1 MAKKLGILYSQ
12 LREDE
17 QALIEAARKQ
27 GVEPVLLKAEEA
39 VFDLLDGRVIAPGAV
54 DVVIE
59 RTVDHFVALYSL
71 LLFERAGVRTVNT
84 SDVARICGDK
94 LLTTLAF
101 QDAGVPTPRT
111 EIAFSSET
119 ALQAIEELSYPAM
132 LKPLTGDK
140 GALVARL
147 NDFDAAK
154 AVIEHK
160 DRLGQYDH
168 SIYYLQEYLQN
179 RPGRDIRAFVVGNR
193 VIKAVYL
200 IANKATSSAGLNQTI
215 IECPLT
221 PEIIE
226 VARAAS
232 QAVGGGVLAV
242 DLIEDG
248 ERLVAIEVDYT
259 IEMSALGLARELA
272 PHIIQYALSDLPADY
287 LTDITD

>member
-17 QALIEAARKQ
+17 LALIEAARKQ
-27 GVEPVLLKAEEA
+27 GVEPVLLRVEETL
-39 VFDLLDGRVIAPGAV
+39 FDMQANRVIAPGEV
-54 DVVIE
+54 EVVLE
-59 RTVDHFVALYSL
+59 RTVDHFVAYYSL
-71 LLFERAGVRTVNT
+71 LLFEQAGVRTVNT

-101 QDAGVPTPRT
+101 QEAGVPTPRT
-111 EIAFSSET
+111 EIAFSAEM
-119 ALQAIEELSYPAM
+119 ALQSIDDLGYPVM

-160 DRLGQYDH
+160 DRLGQHDH

-179 RPGRDIRAFVVGNR
+179 RPGRDIRAFVVGDE
-193 VIKAVYL
+193 VVKAVYL
-200 IANKATSSAGLNQTI
+200 IANKATSSADLNQTI

-221 PEIIE
+221 PEIEQIALAA
-226 VARAAS
+226 AR
-232 QAVGGGVLAV
+232 AVGGGVLAV

-248 ERLVAIEVDYT
+248 DRLVAIEVDYT
-259 IEMSALGLARELA
+259 IEMSALGLTGELA
-272 PHIIQYALSDLPADY
+272 PRIIAYALGEQ
-287 LTDITD
+287 

>member
-17 QALIEAARKQ
+17 LALIEAARKQ
-27 GVEPVLLKAEEA
+27 GVEPVLLRVEETL
-39 VFDLLDGRVIAPGAV
+39 FDMQANRVIAPGEV
-54 DVVIE
+54 EVVLE
-59 RTVDHFVALYSL
+59 RTVDHFVAFYSL
-71 LLFERAGVRTVNT
+71 LLFEQAGVRTVNT

-101 QDAGVPTPRT
+101 QEAGVPTPRT
-111 EIAFSSET
+111 EIAFSAEM
-119 ALQAIEELSYPAM
+119 ALQSIDDLGYPVM

-160 DRLGQYDH
+160 DRLGQHDH

-179 RPGRDIRAFVVGNR
+179 RPGRDIRAFVVGDE
-193 VIKAVYL
+193 VVKAVYL
-200 IANKATSSAGLNQTI
+200 IANKATSSADLNQTI

-221 PEIIE
+221 PEIEQIALAA
-226 VARAAS
+226 AR
-232 QAVGGGVLAV
+232 AVGGGVLAV

-248 ERLVAIEVDYT
+248 DRLVAIEVDYT
-259 IEMSALGLARELA
+259 IEMSALGLTGELA
-272 PHIIQYALSDLPADY
+272 PRIIAYALREQ
-287 LTDITD
+287 

>member
-1 MAKKLGILYSQ
+1 MGKKLGILYSQ
-12 LREDE
+12 LRDDE
-17 QALIEAARKQ
+17 KALIEAARKQ
-27 GVEPVLLKAEEA
+27 GVEPVLIKAEEST
-39 VFDLLDGRVIAPGAV
+39 FDLQGSHVIAPGDV

-71 LLFERAGVRTVNT
+71 LLFERAGVRTVNS
-84 SDVARICGDK
+84 SDVARVCGDK

-111 EIAFSSET
+111 EIAFSAET
-119 ALQAIEELSYPAM
+119 ALQSIDELGYPAM

-160 DRLGQYDH
+160 DRLGQHDH

-179 RPGRDIRAFVVGNR
+179 RPGRDIRAFVVGNE

-200 IANKATSSAGLNQTI
+200 IANKATSSADSNQTV

-221 PEIIE
+221 PEIEQI
-226 VARAAS
+226 ALLAA

-248 ERLVAIEVDYT
+248 DSLVAIEVDYT
-259 IEMSALGLARELA
+259 IEMSALGLAEELA
-272 PHIIQYALSDLPADY
+272 PKIIEYALSDLADY
-287 LTDITD
+287 VTDLAD